1 MLDKKTRIKLRSL
14 AMNIKATVL
23 VGKDGFT
30 ENVLKQIEE
39 ELFNHELI
47 KIGLQ
52 DSAPTLNEFE
62 LTEMAVKLGA
72 DVVTTIGKKII
83 LYKHSEKK
91 NIKHI
96 IAWYCAC
103 TDLLKLIW
111 HSEKKNIKHV
121 LNWYYNMKNNINH

>member
-14 AMNIKATVL
+14 AMSIKSIIW
-23 VGKDGFT
+23 VGKEGFS

-47 KIGLQ
+47 KITLQ
-52 DSAPTLNEFE
+52 DNIEMPTEFE
-62 LTEMAVKLGA
+62 LTEIAVKLGA
-72 DVVTTIGKKII
+72 DVVTVIGRKIV

-96 IAWYCAC
+96 LA
-103 TDLLKLIW
+103 
-111 HSEKKNIKHV
+111 
-121 LNWYYNMKNNINH
+121 